1 MAVNFLNN
9 LDLNG
14 NQLLNARLQ
23 VLASDPGSAA
33 AGDIIY
39 NSSSNVLKFYN
50 GSAWVD
56 PSAGSYT
63 SWDLSGNSGTGS
75 IVNNS
80 NVTISGGTGITTA
93 LVNPTGT
100 IFVVTANLDEATSTT
115 RGGIE
120 LFSDTGQSVAAN
132 SVSTTAGRTYGIQ
145 LNSSGQAVVNVP
157 WTDANI
163 ELNFDASDGSSS
175 QVANNGTMTFAQGT
189 GITTTGDDNGTITIT
204 NSKPFDG
211 LTLASTSGSNSTI
224 ANSGT
229 ITLAAG
235 AGITTT
241 NNGTGQVTIAATGSG
256 LMSSFT
262 LAGDSGSNQTISDG
276 NTVTLAG
283 GTNITT
289 AASATDTVTINSS
302 TYAIDALAAIGTDA
316 VIKLTCTPGTNSE
329 IGLNGTSNEIEVS
342 PPQAG
347 SSDITFSLPT
357 NVTIPGD
364 LTVGGGDITLSGT
377 GRIQGVDTVTDGTDA
392 VNKTYVDNAVV
403 GNLVFQGGYN
413 ASTNS
418 PDLDSS
424 PSSSIKKG
432 WAYVV
437 TVAGNFFTEKVEVGD
452 FLFAQSD
459 APTELVDWVT
469 VQNNVGLAT
478 ASSVGIGNVVAS
490 TDAASLGVNVSYS
503 SGTATVGWAI
513 KNLTT
518 ISNAIVDT
526 DLMAILDQSTNEQK
540 RIALSTLKTYFQ
552 AGLSQGFAGTSSSG
566 TTHTFNH
573 NLNTYDV
580 IVQVY
585 DASNYETVYASVDR
599 TSVNQVVVTTAA
611 SANIRCLINNVG

>member
-23 VLASDPGSAA
+23 NLASDPGSAD

-39 NSSSNVLKFYN
+39 NTSSNVLKFYN

-56 PSAGSYT
+56 PSAGSYADWRYEADGGLAQVVQT
-63 SWDLSGNSGTGS
+63 GNTVDFSGS
-75 IVNNS
+75 
-80 NVTISGGTGITTA
+80 TGISTLAGSGSLQIILT
-93 LVNPTGT
+93 
-100 IFVVTANLDEATSTT
+100 EATSTA

-120 LFSDTGQSVAAN
+120 LFSDTDQSVAAN
-132 SVSTTAGRTYGIQ
+132 LITETASRTYGLQ
-145 LNSSGQAVVNVP
+145 LNSAGQGVVNVP
-157 WTDANI
+157 WTNTQGSFTL
-163 ELNFDASDGSSS
+163 EGNQGGSSQTIS
-175 QVANNGTMTFAQGT
+175 NG
-189 GITTTGDDNGTITIT
+189 D
-204 NSKPFDG
+204 
-211 LTLASTSGSNSTI
+211 TLAV
-224 ANSGT
+224 
-229 ITLAAG
+229 
-235 AGITTT
+235 
-241 NNGTGQVTIAATGSG
+241 TGLQGIAAT
-256 LMSSFT
+256 T
-262 LAGDSGSNQTISDG
+262 
-276 NTVTLAG
+276 
-283 GTNITT
+283 
-289 AASATDTVTINSS
+289 SATDTLTIKLLDTIVSAGSYTNANITVDAQGRLTSAASGTANTNTTYTLPVGSGTNLATLTLTGSDSSTDAVTINGTTSEVSVVANNASS
-302 TYAIDALAAIGTDA
+302 
-316 VIKLTCTPGTNSE
+316 LT
-329 IGLNGTSNEIEVS
+329 IGL
-342 PPQAG
+342 P
-347 SSDITFSLPT
+347 DD
-357 NVTIPGD
+357 VTLTGD
-364 LTVGGGDITLSGT
+364 LTVSGGDITLGGT
-377 GRIQGVDTVTDGTDA
+377 GRIQGIDTVTASTDA

-413 ASTNS
+413 AATNT

-437 TVAGNFFTEKVEVGD
+437 TAAGNFFTEKVEVGD

-469 VQNNVGLAT
+469 VQNNIGLAT
-478 ASSVGIGNVVAS
+478 PSSVGIGNVIPS
-490 TDAASLGVNVSYS
+490 TDSASLGVNVSYS
-503 SGTATVGWAI
+503 SGTAAVGWSI

-518 ISNAIVDT
+518 ISAAIVDA
-526 DLMAILDQSTNEQK
+526 DFMAVLDESTNDQK
-540 RIALSTLKTYFQ
+540 KIALSELKTYFQ
-552 AGLSQGFAGTSSSG
+552 TGLSQGFAGTSSSG